1 MRKLLPIYPA
11 FDQTP
16 SIIESWFTKENSA
29 AYYIVIVNIVELSYK
44 PDFKGWKNWRKDEKE
59 KTKKEEVNEGN
70 EESKDEMLGVKKEGR
85 RKGWKEHT
93 RKEDWEK
100 EAIKEG
106 KEGRKEKSYSN
117 EKLRKEK

>member
-16 SIIESWFTKENSA
+16 SIIESWFTKENAA

-85 RKGWKEHT
+85 KEERRKGAH
-93 RKEDWEK
+93 
-100 EAIKEG
+100 KEG
-106 KEGRKEKSYSN
+106 KLREGRDKG
-117 EKLRKEK
+117 R